1 MKAFKDLVIDF
12 IKAIPKGKVATYGQI
27 AGLAG
32 APRNARQVGE
42 ILHGIKDSVKD
53 GDDIPWQRVINA
65 QGGISTYK
73 IGHGELQKALLES
86 EGVEVSAENK
96 VDLSIYQWQ
105 PEGND
110 EQGRLF

>member
-1 MKAFKDLVIDF
+1 MKAFKDLVLAF

-42 ILHGIKDSVKD
+42 ILHGVKD

-73 IGHGELQKALLES
+73 IGHGELQKALLEF
-86 EGVEVSAENK
+86 EGVEVSGENK

-105 PEGND
+105 PEGDD

>member
-1 MKAFKDLVIDF
+1 MKAFKELAVDF
-12 IKAIPKGKVATYGQI
+12 IKAIPEGKVATYGQI
-27 AGLAG
+27 ARLAG

-42 ILHGIKDSVKD
+42 ILNGAKD
-53 GDDIPWQRVINA
+53 GDEIPWQRVINA

-86 EGVEVSAENK
+86 EGVTVTDNK
-96 VDLSIYQWQ
+96 VDLSVYQWQ
-105 PEGND
+105 AEGD